1 MWTITRKARA
11 SQKMIYFNNN
21 IMNNNEQSTNGN
33 TQLNSERSNLN
44 NRVSRFMMLG
54 RSKKVAWDSRRR
66 NRTI

>member
-11 SQKMIYFNNN
+11 SQKMTYFNNN

-54 RSKKVAWDSRRR
+54 RSKKVAWDARRR